1 MQPMFVTLPEF
12 DAFWRNSESTPMC
25 WPWNFLTSKARF
37 EFLHRCL
44 KRGARPDRA
53 TLLTGT
59 RIDAILARATI
70 PIRVAFGFGGV
81 RYRSFNADLPIKLI
95 PMKVHARAWV
105 CA

>member
-12 DAFWRNSESTPMC
+12 DAFRRDSESTPMC
-25 WPWNFLTSKARF
+25 WPRNILTSEARF
-37 EFLHRCL
+37 EFLHCRL
-44 KRGARPDRA
+44 QRGTRSDRA
-53 TLLTGT
+53 ALLTCT

-70 PIRVAFGFGGV
+70 PIRIAFGFGGV